1 MKIVMGVKGEIPA
14 DELGLTLP
22 HEHLFTD
29 LSCYWNKSDLLQ
41 DHSSF
46 SMQVS
51 PAIRA
56 VVQQRPWSYLDNVV
70 LNDLNSA
77 IDEANAFKAAGGKT
91 IVDVSPYPGMGRNPD
106 GLFSVSRTTGV
117 NVIMAC
123 GRYSEP
129 SMTDDE
135 KQDSVETLAARFLRE
150 FRDGVEDTGLKPG
163 LLKVGFV
170 STIDKPAEIRSLRA
184 AGRVQH
190 IVGCAL
196 SIHPHIWK
204 PDSHLIL
211 DILEEEHCDLRKVIL
226 CHQDF
231 LGTQFDYLDSLVRR
245 GCFLE
250 FDTFGSGLIND
261 PMWQMDESQKIANLT
276 SQIERGNSSHI
287 LISGDMCLKIMLGCG
302 GGTGLKN
309 IPVNV
314 IPALRNLEIE
324 TETINQIVIEN
335 PKTVLCY

>member
-1 MKIVMGVKGEIPA
+1 MKTVMGVNGEIPA
-14 DELGLTLP
+14 DELGMTLP
-22 HEHLFTD
+22 HEHLFTN

-41 DHSSF
+41 DRAAF

-77 IDEANAFKAAGGKT
+77 VDEANAFKAAGGKT

-106 GLFSVSRTTGV
+106 GLLSVSKSTGL
-117 NVIMAC
+117 NIIMAC

-129 SMTDDE
+129 SMIGDE
-135 KQDSVETLAARFLRE
+135 KTISVETLAARFLKE
-150 FRDGVEDTGLKPG
+150 FHDGADGTGIKPG

-231 LGTQFDYLDSLVRR
+231 LGNELDYLDSLVHR
-245 GCFLE
+245 GPYIE

-261 PMWQMDESQKIANLT
+261 PMWQMDEHQKLANVASQVK
-276 SQIERGNSSHI
+276 RGNSRHI
-287 LISGDMCLKIMLGCG
+287 LISGDMCMKIMLACG
-302 GGTGLKN
+302 GGVGLKN
-309 IPVNV
+309 IPLNV
-314 IPALRNLEIE
+314 IPAMRRLGIDS
-324 TETINQIVIEN
+324 ETIEQIVTEN
-335 PKTVLCY
+335 PKTVFSY